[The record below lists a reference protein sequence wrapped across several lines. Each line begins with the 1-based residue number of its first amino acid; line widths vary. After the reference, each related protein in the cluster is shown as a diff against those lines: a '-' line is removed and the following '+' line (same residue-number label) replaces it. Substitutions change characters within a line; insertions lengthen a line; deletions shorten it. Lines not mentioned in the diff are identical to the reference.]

1 MKFYTIPAGPFEVN
15 TYIVFNDETKESL
28 REKEG
33 FIIDPGGQEN
43 KIDQIIRDENI
54 ELKFILNTHCHI
66 DHVAMDNYFKEK
78 YGIGIIA
85 AKEEEYII
93 KNLKEQAEYLGFKYT
108 GDIAIDRY
116 LKEGEI
122 INIKGIKVMPIF
134 TPGHSPGST
143 SFLVDDKHL
152 FSGDTLFKSTIGRTD
167 LFGGSSEQIISSIK
181 NKLMILKDEVKVYPG
196 HGESTT
202 IGYERK
208 YNPYLT

>member
-78 YGIGIIA
+78 LY
-85 AKEEEYII
+85 
-93 KNLKEQAEYLGFKYT
+93 
-108 GDIAIDRY
+108 
-116 LKEGEI
+116 
-122 INIKGIKVMPIF
+122 
-134 TPGHSPGST
+134 
-143 SFLVDDKHL
+143 
-152 FSGDTLFKSTIGRTD
+152 
-167 LFGGSSEQIISSIK
+167 
-181 NKLMILKDEVKVYPG
+181 
-196 HGESTT
+196 
-202 IGYERK
+202 
-208 YNPYLT
+208 

>member
-1 MKFYTIPAGPFEVN
+1 MQFYTIPAGPFEVN

-28 REKEG
+28 RKKEG

-43 KIDQIIRDENI
+43 KIDKIIRDENI

-108 GDIAIDRY
+108 GDITIDRH

-122 INIKGIKVMPIF
+122 IDIKGIKVMPVF

-143 SFLVDDKHL
+143 SFLVDDEHL
-152 FSGDTLFKSTIGRTD
+152 FSGDTLFKNTIGRTD

-181 NKLMILKDEVKVYPG
+181 NKLMILKDVVKVYPG

-208 YNPYLT
+208 YNPYLI